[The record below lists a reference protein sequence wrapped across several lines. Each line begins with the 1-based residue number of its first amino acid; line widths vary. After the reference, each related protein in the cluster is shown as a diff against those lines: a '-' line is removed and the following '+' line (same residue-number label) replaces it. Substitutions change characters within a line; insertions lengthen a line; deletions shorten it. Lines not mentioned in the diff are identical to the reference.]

1 MRMATTAITLTT
13 IIPVLELEGLV
24 FAPIAGGPGAVQW
37 APTVRGSDVSLLT
50 EFLASQV

>member
-1 MRMATTAITLTT
+1 MKAIAMTMTLTLTTMPT
-13 IIPVLELEGLV
+13 IIPVLEPE
-24 FAPIAGGPGAVQW
+24 GAVQW